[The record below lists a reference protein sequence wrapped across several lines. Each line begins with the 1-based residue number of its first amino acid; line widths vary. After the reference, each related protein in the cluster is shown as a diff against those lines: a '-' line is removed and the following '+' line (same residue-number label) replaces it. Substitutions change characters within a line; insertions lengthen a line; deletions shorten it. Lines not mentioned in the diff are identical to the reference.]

1 MKNIE
6 KVLQSVK
13 DNAKEMD
20 LCEVSCS
27 TLLPILTGK
36 NCYKFKSCKYCPMKN
51 VGSMLNYLNSEE
63 QINLT
68 QFEYDVLA
76 YYANMPLYDN
86 FMFCDSYIL
95 EYLKGIGWF
104 DDVNESML
112 IKDIVKKAKIVR
124 SKQNGM

>member
-13 DNAKEMD
+13 DNAKEMK

-27 TLLPILTGK
+27 TLLSILTGK
-36 NCYKFKSCKYCPMKN
+36 NCYEIKGCKDCPMN
-51 VGSMLNYLNSEE
+51 TVGSMLNYLNSEG
-63 QINLT
+63 QIKLT
-68 QFEYDVLA
+68 QFEYDVLS

-95 EYLKGIGWF
+95 EYLKGNGWF

>member
-6 KVLQSVK
+6 KVLQAITK
-13 DNAKEMD
+13 TEEDIK

-27 TLLPILTGK
+27 ILLSILTGK
-36 NCYKFKSCKYCPMKN
+36 KCDNFKRCKDCPMNN

-63 QINLT
+63 IKLT
-68 QFEYDVLA
+68 QFEYDVLS
-76 YYANMPLYDN
+76 YYANMPIYDN

-95 EYLKGIGWF
+95 EHLKGIGWF
-104 DDVNESML
+104 DGVNTSML

-124 SKQNGM
+124 GK